1 METRAEL
8 TMQEAEKLNANEFLT
23 PQVIVAGDEKLNTA
37 YFFVFCFYLAQQTF
51 FPVYLSLFSL
61 QFCSQFVQQVRE
73 HGPAEE
79 RQRCCRDERGENLSQ
94 LDELAGRRA
103 ARQQH
108 LPRLARLSSHFS
120 SILLYI
126 ILLILKNIGD
136 TKKHLIKNKSFMT
149 SSNQAAWNGAK

>member
-37 YFFVFCFYLAQQTF
+37 YFCVFCFYLAQQTF

-94 LDELAGRRA
+94 LDELDGR
-103 ARQQH
+103 QSVCQ
-108 LPRLARLSSHFS
+108 LSVQRLAGLSRHLSS
-120 SILLYI
+120 
-126 ILLILKNIGD
+126 
-136 TKKHLIKNKSFMT
+136 T
-149 SSNQAAWNGAK
+149 